1 MIQHYQEEMGPA
13 TANKIVNSLYTQYF
27 TQQAHPS
34 APTTLLKAAL
44 AAGVDRSK
52 AEAFIGD
59 EYEALPETKM
69 LIREQAGNGID
80 AVPYV
85 VLEGKRRDFT
95 LEGAKE
101 VEEYLKEFEKVVKES
116 K

>member
-1 MIQHYQEEMGPA
+1 MRA
-13 TANKIVNSLYTQYF
+13 ALYCQYF
-27 TQQAHPS
+27 EHETHPS
-34 APTTLLKAAL
+34 APTTLLKAAHDG
-44 AAGVDRSK
+44 GVDRAK

-69 LIREQAGNGID
+69 LIREQASNGID

-85 VLEGKRRDFT
+85 VLEGKRRDLT
-95 LEGAKE
+95 LAGAKE
-101 VEEYLKEFEKVVKES
+101 VEEYLKAFENVAKES